1 MRECCGRFGS
11 HAQTPATGVRRAGCT
26 RSVRPR
32 HFLGRPQPCRKA
44 KIPILNEKSGPQ
56 TALFN
61 RFGKGFSRCSLLGGL
76 LRKKD
81 LPVFVPHRLDAAVV
95 RHPGGSTT
103 MDSASTRLAGRIT
116 TNLQHCWDDK
126 VYNRVGIFVVLAV
139 EIVRGHERHS
149 EESDADRPPRKS
161 EPAPATLS
169 TRGRKSRRAGRT
181 LRPSPVRATRSNM
194 PRPPLR
200 TPGAR
205 TSCRQRPRASAS
217 RWRGYE

>member
-1 MRECCGRFGS
+1 MRECCGRIGS
-11 HAQTPATGVRRAGCT
+11 HAQTPEPGVRRAGCT
-26 RSVRPR
+26 RSVRQKECC
-32 HFLGRPQPCRKA
+32 GRPEPCRKA

-56 TALFN
+56 AALFN

-116 TNLQHCWDDK
+116 TNLQHCWYDK

-161 EPAPATLS
+161 EPAARHPVYSRQQEPPSRSYASSVTGSSHSVEHASPATSNARCANQLS
-169 TRGRKSRRAGRT
+169 AAAPCQCFTLAGI
-181 LRPSPVRATRSNM
+181 
-194 PRPPLR
+194 
-200 TPGAR
+200 
-205 TSCRQRPRASAS
+205 
-217 RWRGYE
+217 